1 MAVEYRVKGSPNPV
15 ISFPAAL
22 LRASAQPVTRC
33 SNRRR
38 SERRH
43 AAVFPFPGSVMMND
57 GPICSMDAWQEPLL
71 TVQHHC
77 LAFAIPLRSV
87 FAPVDLVAE

>member
-1 MAVEYRVKGSPNPV
+1 MAVEHRATGRPKAV
-15 ISFPAAL
+15 ICLPAAL
-22 LRASAQPVTRC
+22 LRASVRPVARC

-38 SERRH
+38 FERRN
-43 AAVFPFPGSVMMND
+43 AAVFPAPVSVMMND

-77 LAFAIPLRSV
+77 FAFAIPLMSV